1 MQCCRTRSYAQLK
14 SKFLSRLQS
23 LTVLLLDPKSIF
35 HKIKNY
41 MVEYKC
47 CGSKTISPMYFILHT
62 KEKHGSDP
70 KGKEGKS
77 FLCKHYDEKCREQF
91 GVGRQN
97 EM

>member
-1 MQCCRTRSYAQLK
+1 MLQDQILCTTQIK
-14 SKFLSRLQS
+14 KFSRLQS
-23 LTVLLLDPKSIF
+23 LTVSLLDPKRIF

-47 CGSKTISPMYFILHT
+47 CGSKTISLMYFILHT

>member
-1 MQCCRTRSYAQLK
+1 M
-14 SKFLSRLQS
+14 LQNCKM
-23 LTVLLLDPKSIF
+23 LQVRKNVVGPKL
-35 HKIKNY
+35 
-41 MVEYKC
+41 
-47 CGSKTISPMYFILHT
+47 FILWQVST

-77 FLCKHYDEKCREQF
+77 FLCKHYDEKCREEF

>member
-14 SKFLSRLQS
+14 SKFLSRPQN
-23 LTVLLLDPKSIF
+23 LTVSLLDPKRIF

-47 CGSKTISPMYFILHT
+47 CGSKTISLMYFILHT